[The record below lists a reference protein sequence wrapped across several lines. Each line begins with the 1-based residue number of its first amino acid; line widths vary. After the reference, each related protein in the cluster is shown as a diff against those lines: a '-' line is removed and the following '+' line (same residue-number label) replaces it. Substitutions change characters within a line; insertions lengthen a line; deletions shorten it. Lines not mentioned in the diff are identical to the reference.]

1 MALFS
6 KDQKSKQEK
15 LEAKAFKKNNKNSQK
30 YHSILKRAEFVA
42 EEVLRR
48 QEEIDISSL
57 DFKSETKKLKEKFV
71 TNNNLDEILIDAFTL
86 AYKAIQKIYDINLY
100 KVQIMGGYVLH
111 LGDVAEMKTGEG
123 KTLTAILPAYL
134 NSLTNRPV
142 YVITVNEYLS
152 QRDAF
157 NTGKVFG
164 LLGIST
170 GYIISEQ
177 KTDEKRENYNK
188 DIIYTTN
195 SELGFDYLRD
205 NMVRNIEDKT
215 QREFYYAVIDE
226 ADSILV
232 DEARTPLIISQGN
245 TLSDDVYIDADD
257 FVKSLD
263 VEDYEKD
270 HESKTVFLLDSGVQK
285 AQDFFNLDNLYSF
298 KNSQL
303 VHRIY
308 NALQANYVYEFD
320 VDYTTKDDEIVLI
333 DIFTG
338 RLLPGRSYSEGLNQA
353 IEAKERVT
361 IKAETK
367 TIASITY
374 QNLFRMFT
382 RLSGMTGTAATEE
395 EEFINVY
402 NMRVVPI
409 PTNKMII
416 RRDLPDLVFAT
427 KEAKFKNA
435 VEKIK
440 EIHETGQP
448 VLVGTKSVYDSE
460 LISNELSKLNLSHEI
475 LNAKNN
481 AREAEIVSLAGKKG
495 SITISTNMA
504 GRGTDIKLEEGISQL
519 GGLFVLGTERYE
531 SRRIDNQL
539 RGRSGRQGDPGISQF
554 YISLEDEILLRAGLK
569 RVQKY
574 MGSLDNSPI
583 ESGFITRSITLS
595 QKKIEGINYDYRKS
609 VIEYDDVLNRQRL
622 ITYAQRDAV
631 LKSNDRIKLL
641 KDFSQI
647 YAKNLLQ
654 NEMFY
659 SNGEFDRTK
668 LVSFL
673 TENLFEGYSKFDASK
688 ILNNSEETDIS
699 NYIYQIIEDLVNK
712 NMKYIDKN
720 DLSKILLNSMISVMD
735 SNWQNHIDN
744 LTRLRSGIHYRQ
756 YAQQNPVQVYIL
768 ESNQI
773 FDQFKIDILDQIV
786 NISINFIKH
795 LKNRKNLQNAQ
806 TSAPRPTTSSSSD
819 VKELDVR

>member
-1 MALFS
+1 MALFN
-6 KDQKSKQEK
+6 KDKQKKQEK

-42 EEVLRR
+42 EEVLRL
-48 QEEIDISSL
+48 QEEMDINNI
-57 DFKSETKKLKEKFV
+57 DFKSETKKLKEKYQS
-71 TNNNLDEILIDAFTL
+71 TKNLDAVLIDAFVL

-123 KTLTAILPAYL
+123 KTLTAILPAFL
-134 NSLTNRPV
+134 NSLTDRPV

-164 LLGIST
+164 LLGMST

-177 KTDEKRENYNK
+177 KTDEKRENYAK

-195 SELGFDYLRD
+195 SEIGFDYLRD

-215 QREFYYAVIDE
+215 QRDFYFAIIDE

-245 TLSDDVYIDADD
+245 TLSDDVYISADD
-257 FVKSLD
+257 FVKSLGE
-263 VEDYEKD
+263 EDFDKD
-270 HESKTVFLLDSGVQK
+270 NESRTVFLRDSGVEK

-308 NALQANYVYEFD
+308 NALQANYIYEFD
-320 VDYTTKDDEIVLI
+320 VDYTVKDDEIVLI

-338 RLLPGRSYSEGLNQA
+338 RLLHGRSYSEGLNQA

-374 QNLFRMFT
+374 QNLFRMFSK
-382 RLSGMTGTAATEE
+382 LSGMTGTAATEE

-427 KEAKFKNA
+427 KEAKFANA
-435 VEKIK
+435 VKKIK
-440 EIHETGQP
+440 EIHEKGQP
-448 VLVGTKSVYDSE
+448 ILVGTKSVYDSE
-460 LISNELSKLNLSHEI
+460 LISKELEKLELPHEI

-495 SITISTNMA
+495 AITISTNMA
-504 GRGTDIKLEEGISQL
+504 GRGTDIKLEDGVTDL

-569 RVQKY
+569 RVQRY

-595 QKKIEGINYDYRKS
+595 QKKIEGVNYDYRKS

-631 LKSNDRIKLL
+631 LKSSDRIKLL
-641 KDFSQI
+641 KDFAQI
-647 YAKNLLQ
+647 FAKNILT
-654 NEMFY
+654 NEIFY
-659 SNGEFDRTK
+659 EDGAFDK
-668 LVSFL
+668 KKFISHLK
-673 TENLFEGYSKFDASK
+673 EGIFDNVSKFDETK
-688 ILNNSEETDIS
+688 ILNASEESEIRD
-699 NYIYQIIEDLVNK
+699 YVYQVIEDVINK
-712 NMKYIDKN
+712 NIKYIDKS
-720 DLSKILLNSMISVMD
+720 DLSKILLNTMISIMD
-735 SNWQNHIDN
+735 SNWQSHIDN

-795 LKNRKNLQNAQ
+795 LKNKKDVQSKKPQ
-806 TSAPRPTTSSSSD
+806 SSEPKPSSSN
-819 VKELDVR
+819 VKDFEVR